1 MMAREDETTL
11 AEDLAAAFEA
21 VEKESEASVSEPE
34 APEAAPQ
41 EQTETPEDD
50 IADVSRETE
59 AETGEN
65 LTGQGEPVEKTGES
79 EHVEPEK
86 AANATKEAEKSV
98 EPPPAGWKPLA
109 REVWKDIPE
118 VARSE
123 IRRRETE
130 IATTMQQ
137 LTDVR
142 KFADNFAQ
150 TIYPYREN
158 IRREGATPLSAVQS
172 LMQVAATL
180 QTASAPGKA
189 AQIAELVHR
198 YGVDI
203 RELDEALASG
213 VGREAPIVQQ
223 RVAEAVKPFQEA
235 LARQQEE
242 AQQRQRSQASAIQ
255 QELEAFKNDPKNEF
269 FPDVRL
275 EMADIMDAAAR
286 RGHPMTFSEVYEKVC
301 TLNPDVGAILK
312 MRAETAEA
320 RKRAEA
326 AKQKQRAAKSLPSA
340 SSGDQRR
347 RAAEPSNPHDD
358 LRADLEAAMN
368 MARR

>member
-1 MMAREDETTL
+1 MEKENETSL

-21 VEKESEASVSEPE
+21 VESGSEASVNEPE
-34 APEAAPQ
+34 APEETPQ
-41 EQTETPEDD
+41 ERVESLETEVT
-50 IADVSRETE
+50 DVSRETE
-59 AETGEN
+59 AVSE
-65 LTGQGEPVEKTGES
+65 ES
-79 EHVEPEK
+79 APEVAGNAPEK
-86 AANATKEAEKSV
+86 AENRETTAKTPEKQP

-109 REVWKDIPE
+109 REVWKDIPD
-118 VARSE
+118 VARAE
-123 IRRRETE
+123 IRRRESE

-137 LTDVR
+137 LTDIR

-158 IRREGATPLSAVQS
+158 IRREGSTPLAAVQS

-180 QTASAPGKA
+180 QTSSASGKA

-203 RELDEALASG
+203 GELDTALANG
-213 VGREAPIVQQ
+213 IGREAPIVQQ

-242 AQQRQRSQASAIQ
+242 AQQRQQSQANAIQ
-255 QELEAFKNDPKNEF
+255 QELQTFASDSKNEF
-269 FPDVRL
+269 FSDVRL

-286 RGHPMTFSEVYEKVC
+286 RGQQMTFSEAYEKAC

-312 MRAETAEA
+312 MRSETTEA

-368 MARR
+368 MTGR